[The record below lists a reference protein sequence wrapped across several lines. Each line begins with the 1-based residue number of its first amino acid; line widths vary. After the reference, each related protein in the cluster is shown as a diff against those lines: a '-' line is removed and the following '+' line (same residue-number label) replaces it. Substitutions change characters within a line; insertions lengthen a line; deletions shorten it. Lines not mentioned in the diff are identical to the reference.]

1 MWDGLLHASVWA
13 WRCCARAQTAAGRLL
28 TSAFLLRLASR
39 LFGGTGT
46 LRLLATL
53 LLLAAALL
61 FGLTTTFGCQNLR
74 LNELID
80 FGIERVVLLLLV
92 GNGGLEFPLPLV
104 ELVDHALLFL
114 LAGLKLGLL
123 HLALFQQHVFGG
135 ACRGQFVALVAHG
148 LFLLL
153 EERPE
158 RTLVSRVGTDVA
170 QALVHLSE
178 SGCGKDKHEFVVHKA
193 VLVHVEDAAGI
204 VALTDAEFLFESG
217 QFLLLPADAVG
228 EGVDLLLYA
237 GHDALLVGD
246 LSVEQL

>member
-1 MWDGLLHASVWA
+1 M
-13 WRCCARAQTAAGRLL
+13 
-28 TSAFLLRLASR
+28 
-39 LFGGTGT
+39 
-46 LRLLATL
+46 
-53 LLLAAALL
+53 
-61 FGLTTTFGCQNLR
+61 
-74 LNELID
+74 
-80 FGIERVVLLLLV
+80 
-92 GNGGLEFPLPLV
+92 
-104 ELVDHALLFL
+104 
-114 LAGLKLGLL
+114 
-123 HLALFQQHVFGG
+123 
-135 ACRGQFVALVAHG
+135 
-148 LFLLL
+148 

-158 RTLVSRVGTDVA
+158 RTLVARVGTDVA

-204 VALTDAEFLFESG
+204 VALTDTEFLFESG